1 MLEAVRSAKKLGI
14 ASIAL
19 TGSGGGT
26 LAKEADSALRVP
38 SNHTPRIQ
46 EMHILIGHAL
56 CGIVEKA
63 LCR

>member
-1 MLEAVRSAKKLGI
+1 MLDAVRSAKKRGI
-14 ASIAL
+14 ASIAR

-26 LAKEADSALRVP
+26 HAKAAESALSVP